1 MGWVTLTL
9 RRKELTAAHASY
21 QMREL
26 ELGRQQRSVHRKY
39 AALQSEIKAD
49 AKQQLAGL
57 REAYQSER
65 SAAMGKMESLI
76 AQMKTEEA
84 GTGDGSTG
92 AVKQSTSSEWALI
105 QQELAE
111 AQEKYQF
118 AKAGVEEYKEEEI
131 AMYEE
136 MANEEETDIELEKTD
151 VEAQMEA
158 IAQELQVVKDS
169 ISQDIQNSTI
179 SLK

>member
-9 RRKELTAAHASY
+9 RRKELTAAHADY

-26 ELGRQQRSVHRKY
+26 QLGREQRSVHRKY
-39 AALQSEIKAD
+39 SVLQSEVRSD
-49 AKQQLAGL
+49 AKEQAASA
-57 REAYQSER
+57 RATYTAAR
-65 SAAMGKMESLI
+65 DAAMSKMNSLI
-76 AQMKTEEA
+76 EAMKSQE
-84 GTGDGSTG
+84 GSGDGTV
-92 AVKQSTSSEWALI
+92 AQSTTADMAMA
-105 QQELAE
+105 QQELAK
-111 AQEKYQF
+111 AQEEYQTM
-118 AKAGVEEYKEEEI
+118 KAWIDEQKESEIALLEEE
-131 AMYEE
+131 
-136 MANEEETDIELEKTD
+136 ANEEETDIELEKTD